1 MGRYNTCLFSA
12 NFHSCL
18 VACSWKLIKCM
29 LKTLFRGCKDPTAI
43 PLLTRLLQSMQ
54 FIYSMT
60 RNGVSKDSCWSPTTC
75 GLNQPTQ
82 TKTSEILWIVEID
95 WYIGL
100 VANIWVS
107 PIYQY
112 WLKRL
117 ILLASVGV
125 DKMLLCS
132 SCMQA
137 TCARK
142 HNKASQDSYLA
153 TMPAG
158 AFS

>member
-1 MGRYNTCLFSA
+1 MNSRDR
-12 NFHSCL
+12 
-18 VACSWKLIKCM
+18 LIYRPGGQY
-29 LKTLFRGCKDPTAI
+29 LGFTD
-43 PLLTRLLQSMQ
+43 
-54 FIYSMT
+54 
-60 RNGVSKDSCWSPTTC
+60 N
-75 GLNQPTQ
+75 
-82 TKTSEILWIVEID
+82 
-95 WYIGL
+95 
-100 VANIWVS
+100 
-107 PIYQY
+107 QY

-153 TMPAG
+153 TMLAG